1 MDLKIQKKKKKR
13 CDIRYLGGRVREKD
27 ANFEISTAK
36 TIEFYLE
43 LDKLK
48 VGPNS
53 FLHRIDDVRV

>member
-1 MDLKIQKKKKKR
+1 M
-13 CDIRYLGGRVREKD
+13 REKD

-43 LDKLK
+43 MDKLK

-53 FLHRIDDVRV
+53 FLHRVDDVRV